1 MFHSEHLQE
10 KWAPLLDYNG
20 LDPIR
25 DSHRRAVTA
34 VLLENQERFL
44 REQSSFETS
53 GSFLTEAPTNSVG
66 NGGFTGSASPGGPTA
81 GFDPVLISLIRRSM
95 PNLIAYDIAGVQPMS
110 GPTGLIFAM
119 RSRYT
124 NQAGTEAF
132 YNEVNSAF
140 SGQNSAFDNVGF
152 AGTSTGI
159 GTTSQSGSNPSVLNP
174 VGGAGDQTAYNTG
187 TGMLTGDAEAL
198 GDGVNGDH
206 FNQMAFSIEKV
217 TVTAKSRALKAEY
230 SLELAQDLKAIHGL
244 NAEAELANIL
254 STEILAEINREVI
267 RTIYKV
273 AEQGAVQN
281 VATPGIFD
289 LDVDSNGR
297 WSVEKFKGL
306 LFQIERDANAIAQRT
321 RRGKGNIILCSA
333 DVASALTMA
342 GVLDYTP
349 ALNANLNVD
358 DTGNTF
364 AGTLQGKY
372 RVYIDPYS
380 ANLTSGNTTPG
391 NQYYVVGYKGSSPYD
406 AGLFYCPYV
415 PLQMVRAVGE
425 NSFQPKIGFK
435 TRYGMVANPFAEGT
449 TQAQGAL
456 TVNANRYY
464 RRVAVKNLM

>member
-1 MFHSEHLQE
+1 MFQSEHLQE
-10 KWAPLLDYNG
+10 KWAPLLNAEG
-20 LDPIR
+20 CEEIK

-34 VLLENQERFL
+34 VLLENQEKFL
-44 REQSSFETS
+44 REQSAFNE
-53 GSFLTEAPTNSVG
+53 GGMLAEQPTNQVG
-66 NGGFTGSASPGGPTA
+66 NGGFTGSSAAAGPTA

-95 PNLIAYDIAGVQPMS
+95 PNLVAYDLAGVQPMS

-124 NQAGTEAF
+124 NQSGDETF
-132 YNEVNSAF
+132 YNEVDSAF
-140 SGQNSAFDNVGF
+140 SGQDAGFDLTNGF
-152 AGTSTGI
+152 ADGDAGI
-159 GTTSQSGSNPSVLNP
+159 GTTVQAGTNPSVLNP
-174 VGGAGDQTAYNTG
+174 TGTASSTGYNVGG
-187 TGMLTGDAEAL
+187 GMRTDDAESL
-198 GDGVNGDH
+198 DGTSDNA

-273 AEQGAVQN
+273 AEQGAVSN
-281 VATPGIFD
+281 TATAGEFD
-289 LDVDSNGR
+289 LDIDSNGR

-321 RRGKGNIILCSA
+321 RRGKGNIIMCSA

-349 ALNANLNVD
+349 ALNANLQVD

-364 AGTLQGKY
+364 AGVLQGKY

-380 ANLTSGNTTPG
+380 ANLSAANAATNSG

-435 TRYGMVANPFAEGT
+435 TRYGLVANPFAEGLD
-449 TQAQGAL
+449 QGL
-456 TVNANRYY
+456 GRLRVNSNRYY
-464 RRVAVKNLM
+464 RRVSVKNLM